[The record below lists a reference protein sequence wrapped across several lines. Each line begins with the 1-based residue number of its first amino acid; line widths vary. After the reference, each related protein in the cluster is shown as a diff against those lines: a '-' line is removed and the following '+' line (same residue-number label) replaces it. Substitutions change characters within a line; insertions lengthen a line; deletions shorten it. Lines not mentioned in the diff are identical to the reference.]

1 MGVSVE
7 TARVYRGGKRRY
19 LTARAAAFAEARAK
33 VFKKWGRPHIPPDQG
48 GDVAYEDMLPTI
60 KRLARR
66 YLRALATQKDKSD
79 ER

>member
-1 MGVSVE
+1 MGVTVE
-7 TARVYRGGKRRY
+7 PAHVYRSGKRRY

-60 KRLARR
+60 KRLARF
-66 YLRALATQKDKSD
+66 YMRAIKKGVGSD
-79 ER
+79 L